1 MPAEHNPAD
10 PIWTP
15 SPERIARANM
25 TRFLAH
31 VRQVQ
36 PAGAEQVWDVAS
48 LYEWSVACPDAFWPE
63 VWRFCGVVAEER
75 PGRAPWDEVVVG
87 LERMAPP
94 APALGP
100 RWFTGA
106 RLNFAE
112 NLLRQEGGGDALIFW
127 NEGGRRRR
135 LSRRQLRREVAAAAA
150 GLAAFGV
157 GPGDRVAGFL
167 PNLPETVI
175 AMLAAASL
183 GAIWSSCSPDF
194 GVNGVVDRFG
204 QIRPKVL
211 ICADGYRYAG
221 KTIDSLARMREVCVR
236 LPGIEGVVVVP
247 YLDPWPDLG
256 TLP

>member
-1 MPAEHNPAD
+1 AEHNPAD

-112 NLLRQEGGGDALIFW
+112 NLLRFSDSQEALVSW
-127 NEGGRRRR
+127 NESGRRSA
-135 LSRRQLRREVAAAAA
+135 LTYAELQASVNAVAAALRGHGIVA
-150 GLAAFGV
+150 
-157 GPGDRVAGFL
+157 GDR
-167 PNLPETVI
+167 
-175 AMLAAASL
+175 
-183 GAIWSSCSPDF
+183 
-194 GVNGVVDRFG
+194 
-204 QIRPKVL
+204 
-211 ICADGYRYAG
+211 
-221 KTIDSLARMREVCVR
+221 
-236 LPGIEGVVVVP
+236 
-247 YLDPWPDLG
+247 
-256 TLP
+256 